1 MAERGRLRILP
12 RQDRHT
18 IPSLLAMADVLVSS
32 RSYGD
37 NVPLKIFDY
46 MAAGKPIV
54 ATDIK
59 AHRAVLDRDCAVL
72 VEVSGPSLA
81 DGIKRVLADAGLAE
95 ALAERA
101 LLRSGRGAEGE
112 PFDRLVASVYE
123 RVCDGARA

>member
-1 MAERGRLRILP
+1 
-12 RQDRHT
+12 
-18 IPSLLAMADVLVSS
+18 MADVLVSP

-72 VEVSGPSLA
+72 VDVSGQSLT
-81 DGIKRVLADAGLAE
+81 DGIQRVLADVVLAE
-95 ALAERA
+95 TLAERA
-101 LLRSGRGAEGE
+101 LLRSGRGAGGE
-112 PFDRLVASVYE
+112 PFDRLVAAVYE
-123 RVCDGARA
+123 RVCGGARAPR